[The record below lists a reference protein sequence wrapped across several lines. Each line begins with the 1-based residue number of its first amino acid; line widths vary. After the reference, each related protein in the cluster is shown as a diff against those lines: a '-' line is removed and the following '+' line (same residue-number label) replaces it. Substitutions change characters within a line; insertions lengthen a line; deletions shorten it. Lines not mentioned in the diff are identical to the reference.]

1 MPDPLSPHL
10 LIGVIAILSA
20 GYLAALIA
28 AFYFHSQAR
37 RWRLRSAVLQSR
49 ANVRLR
55 LLRSVWGRKVGPE
68 IDGATAG
75 RILAILCSQSEAV
88 RHGD

>member
-1 MPDPLSPHL
+1 MLDPHL
-10 LIGVIAILSA
+10 LVGVIAVLSV
-20 GYLAALIA
+20 GYLVALIA
-28 AFYFHSQAR
+28 AFHYHAETR

-68 IDGATAG
+68 IDEATAG
-75 RILAILCSQSEAV
+75 RILAALCSQSTRV
-88 RHGD
+88 DR